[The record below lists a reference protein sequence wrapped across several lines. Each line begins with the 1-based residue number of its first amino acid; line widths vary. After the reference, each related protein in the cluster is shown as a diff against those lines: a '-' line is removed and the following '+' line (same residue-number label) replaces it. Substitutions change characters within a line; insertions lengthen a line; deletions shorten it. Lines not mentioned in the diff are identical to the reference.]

1 MKKMLRYLSVFTL
14 VAATLVS
21 TGYSSAK
28 TNDNEATNIDSP
40 LQYPSNRWQVVK
52 QVFQLHVPKN
62 GKPLEQLIIDTP
74 STVAVSNDIDVLDN
88 QGKKI
93 NINISVED
101 RRIIITFTGT
111 VKNDANKILIALN
124 RVQQPI
130 NASTTV
136 YELSAKVVGSDV
148 EIPIG
153 KAQFSTF

>member
-1 MKKMLRYLSVFTL
+1 MLRYLSVFTL
-14 VAATLVS
+14 VAVTLVPV
-21 TGYSSAK
+21 GYSSAK
-28 TNDNEATNIDSP
+28 TNDNEATNIDSNFLYSP
-40 LQYPSNRWQVVK
+40 NRWQIVK

-93 NINISVED
+93 NIHISVEG
-101 RRIIITFTGT
+101 RRIIITFPET
-111 VKNDANKILIALN
+111 VKNDAEKILIAFN

-136 YELSAKVVGSDV
+136 YELSAKVVGSNV

>member
-1 MKKMLRYLSVFTL
+1 MEKILRYLSVFTL
-14 VAATLVS
+14 VAVTLVPV
-21 TGYSSAK
+21 GYSSAK
-28 TNDNEATNIDSP
+28 TNDNEATNIDSNLLYSP
-40 LQYPSNRWQVVK
+40 NHWQVVK

-62 GKPLEQLIIDTP
+62 AKPLEQLIIDAP

-101 RRIIITFTGT
+101 RRIIITFPET
-111 VKNDANKILIALN
+111 VKNDVNKILVALN

-130 NASTTV
+130 NGPTTI
-136 YELSAKVVGSDV
+136 YELSAKVVGSNA